1 MAERAPAFIL
11 LLSLAAGL
19 GAAALGGCSTFR
31 AFPNAAPMAADDDR
45 QPFGPKPET
54 YFSPFAWDGADNSV
68 FRPLSNL
75 LAVDPAGAAIN
86 VNALD
91 EVPDSSWFTNRI
103 GLGDGAI
110 TPEIIALGP
119 CQGAPPLDPA
129 GPWTVTGGKPDGENP
144 GFFIKGQ
151 DGSRYLLK
159 FDGVKQAPRATAAD
173 VIVSRLYWAAG
184 YFAPCNRV
192 ALFDRSILCLAP
204 DARAERSN
212 GDEEPMTMAMVDAAL
227 ERALRL
233 PDGRYRGNASLFIE
247 GEPIGPW
254 RYEGTRDDDA
264 NDVVAH
270 EERRELRGASVLASW
285 VNHFDSREQNTL
297 AAWIKTDGE
306 RGYVRHY
313 YLDFGD
319 CFGSLWE
326 WDALSRRW
334 GHSYIFDIG
343 QILGDFFTLGFLV
356 RPWDRAHYGPS
367 GETFAY
373 FQVEPFEPDAWV
385 NEYPNPA
392 FGRRQEGDGAWMA
405 RILSQISPA
414 HVRAAISAGELDP
427 PLASELE
434 RVLLGRRAKI
444 LERWLSRRSPLAF
457 PTIRADADGALLCV
471 RDLAV
476 QSGVE
481 PAELRAWDARGWLG
495 LERAPAE
502 VRVHAGPTGP
512 CVSLPATA
520 RATDDA
526 ATYVVVDLFAGGRG
540 TERSRLRAH
549 LYQVGRASYRLV
561 GLERPDSLAD

>member
-1 MAERAPAFIL
+1 MLSAARRALLPAL
-11 LLSLAAGL
+11 LVV
-19 GAAALGGCSTFR
+19 AAAVSGCSTFR
-31 AFPNAAPMAADDDR
+31 AFPNQAPMAVDDDR

-54 YFSPFAWDGADNSV
+54 YFSPFVWDGADNSV

-86 VNALD
+86 VNAVD

-110 TPEIIALGP
+110 TPERLAVGP
-119 CQGAPPLDPA
+119 CEGAPPADPA

-144 GFFIKGQ
+144 GFFIKMQ

-159 FDGVKQAPRATAAD
+159 FDGAHQAPRATAAD
-173 VIVSRLYWAAG
+173 VIVTRLYWAAG
-184 YFAPCNRV
+184 YFTPCNRV
-192 ALFDRSILCLAP
+192 VFFDKSILHLAP
-204 DARAERSN
+204 DATAERSN
-212 GDEEPMTMAMVDAAL
+212 GSEEPMTQEMVDAAF

-247 GEPIGPW
+247 GAPIGPW

-270 EERRELRGASVLASW
+270 EERRELRGASVIASW

-297 AAWIKTDGE
+297 SAWMKVDGD

-313 YLDFGD
+313 YIDFGD

-334 GHSYIFDIG
+334 GHSYVFDIG
-343 QILGDFFTLGFLV
+343 HILGDFFSLGFIV
-356 RPWDRAHYGPS
+356 RPWDRAHYGPT
-367 GETFAY
+367 GETFGY

-392 FGRRQEGDGAWMA
+392 FGRRQEADGAWMA
-405 RILSQISPA
+405 RILAQITPA
-414 HVRAAISAGELDP
+414 HVKAVVKTGELEP
-427 PLASELE
+427 AVEEELV
-434 RVLLGRRAKI
+434 RVLLGRRDKI
-444 LERWLSRRSPLAF
+444 LRRWFSELSPLAF
-457 PTIRADADGALLCV
+457 PVVKKDGDGAVLCV

-476 QSGVE
+476 QAGIE
-481 PAELRAWDARGWLG
+481 PAEARAYDALGWLG
-495 LERAPAE
+495 LERAE
-502 VRVHAGPTGP
+502 TDVSVHVGPTGP
-512 CVSLPATA
+512 CVSLPAA
-520 RATDDA
+520 EKAADDA
-526 ATYVVVDLFAGGRG
+526 ASYVLVDVFAGGRA
-540 TERSRLRAH
+540 TKRSRLRVH
-549 LYQVGRASYRLV
+549 LYQVGRSDYRLV